1 MNEFYENEV
10 GSNRNV
16 WTKKQQQV
24 VIDYLTNVEEG
35 LTKKNTHYFY
45 EPKYELPAIGN
56 VKRIIFKRK
65 TVKIY
70 LLNYT
75 C

>member
-24 VIDYLTNVEEG
+24 VIDYLTNAEEG
-35 LTKKNTHYFY
+35 LTKKI
-45 EPKYELPAIGN
+45 LS
-56 VKRIIFKRK
+56 IFMNQNMNFLRLE
-65 TVKIY
+65 T
-70 LLNYT
+70 
-75 C
+75 